1 MDQKN
6 NKKDIEARKLIA
18 QIQSGDTE
26 AEARLV
32 ELYKEFTAS
41 VMRQYKGKG
50 LSDEEITSACES
62 ALKRAARKF
71 DLNKDFAFISYAIW
85 WMKKGSSVK
94 CIDKKK
100 IYIMIKIKLASSIFV
115 VTKLNDK

>member
-32 ELYKEFTAS
+32 ELHKEFTAS

-62 ALKRAARKF
+62 ALKCAARKF

-94 CIDKKK
+94 CIDRKKNLYYDK
-100 IYIMIKIKLASSIFV
+100 NKAGIIYLCSDQ
-115 VTKLNDK
+115 TQ